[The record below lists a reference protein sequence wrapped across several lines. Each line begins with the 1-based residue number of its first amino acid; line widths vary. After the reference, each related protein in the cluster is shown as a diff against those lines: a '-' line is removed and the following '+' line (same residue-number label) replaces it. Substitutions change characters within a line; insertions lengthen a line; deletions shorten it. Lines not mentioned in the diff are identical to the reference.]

1 MTDYT
6 SIDQI
11 KDWFNSY
18 TLSQKVAIIGS
29 AASVIVLLWTL
40 VYFVNRVDYQVLY
53 SELDPS
59 DAQSVVQRLQ
69 GMSVEYRL
77 SDDGATV
84 RVPRD
89 RLSEIRIQL
98 ASEGLPESGRI
109 GFEIFDRTNFGLTN
123 FQEQVNFQ
131 RALEGEL
138 SRSISTLS
146 EVDVARVHLVLSSE
160 SLFKSVEDKTKASV
174 ILRLR
179 RGRSLADS
187 SVNGI
192 VHMVASS
199 VRGLEPDKVT
209 VIDFAGRILSQND
222 GSDPVSGRQ
231 LETRLT
237 TESDLAE
244 KITRI
249 LEPVVG
255 IGKVRPQVSLVMD
268 WQQVE
273 ETLEQYDPNAS
284 VIRSQQIRTE
294 RTPGGVEGDAAIG
307 VPGPGGQAIDPAA
320 VPALPADEGEFVSK
334 NEVVNY
340 EVSKSVRHV
349 VDPRR

>member
-1 MTDYT
+1 MAAPS

-18 TLSQKVAIIGS
+18 TLSQKVAIISS
-29 AASVIVLLWTL
+29 AASVIILLWTL
-40 VYFVNRVDYQVLY
+40 VYFVNQVDYQVLY
-53 SELDPS
+53 TELDPS
-59 DAQSVVQRLQ
+59 DAQSVVTRLQ

-84 RVPRD
+84 RVPRN

-138 SRSISTLS
+138 ARSISTLS
-146 EVDVARVHLVLSSE
+146 EVDDARVHLVLSSK
-160 SLFKSVEDKTKASV
+160 SLFKSDQDQTKASV

-192 VHMVASS
+192 VHMVANA
-199 VRGLEPDKVT
+199 VKGLEPAKVT
-209 VIDFAGRILSQND
+209 APSRSA
-222 GSDPVSGRQ
+222 PSG
-231 LETRLT
+231 L
-237 TESDLAE
+237 
-244 KITRI
+244 
-249 LEPVVG
+249 
-255 IGKVRPQVSLVMD
+255 
-268 WQQVE
+268 
-273 ETLEQYDPNAS
+273 
-284 VIRSQQIRTE
+284 
-294 RTPGGVEGDAAIG
+294 
-307 VPGPGGQAIDPAA
+307 QA
-320 VPALPADEGEFVSK
+320 K
-334 NEVVNY
+334 
-340 EVSKSVRHV
+340 
-349 VDPRR
+349 